1 VMYVLHHADQPQLY
15 ANLPEQPKISAL
27 VGLWKGATKP
37 LALFA
42 IVATAFAGFLHYIGI
57 GANETTEAD
66 EAEARREIE
75 EMS

>member
-1 VMYVLHHADQPQLY
+1 MRPA
-15 ANLPEQPKISAL
+15 ASSAYRGSRPWL
-27 VGLWKGATKP
+27 RGAA

-42 IVATAFAGFLHYIGI
+42 LVATAFAGFLHYIGI

-75 EMS
+75 EMP